1 MAPRT
6 YRADSW
12 IDPRVGVRASSLH
25 GRGVFAT
32 EGIGAGEAVVIWGGT
47 VFTEE
52 EVRAG
57 RVRRGSVSAI
67 DEGLYLAGR
76 VDDEPDV
83 DDFTNHSCD
92 PNVWMLDEVTL
103 VARREIEPGEEL
115 TADYAL
121 WEAEEGWVCRWECRC
136 GSSRCRGRV
145 TGQDW
150 RSRELQ
156 ERYRGHFSPFIERR
170 IDRLSDGERADDG
183 GRGDG

>member
-1 MAPRT
+1 
-6 YRADSW
+6 
-12 IDPRVGVRASSLH
+12 
-25 GRGVFAT
+25 VFAT
-32 EGIGAGEAVVIWGGT
+32 ERIGDGEVVVVWGGT
-47 VFTEE
+47 IFTEE
-52 EVRAG
+52 DVRVG
-57 RVRRGSVSAI
+57 RARRGSVSAV
-67 DEGLYLAGR
+67 DEGVYLAGR
-76 VDDEPDV
+76 AGDGPDDG
-83 DDFTNHSCD
+83 DFMNHSCD
-92 PNVWMLDEVTL
+92 PSVWMLDEVTL
-103 VARREIEPGEEL
+103 AARRDIEPGEEL

-121 WEAEEGWVCRWECRC
+121 WEADEGWVCRWECRC